1 MSDIWHIFRLIW
13 TAQRQALLRGVALG
27 FVVLVM
33 GGLLLGVSGWF
44 ITAAAAAGLLGM
56 GAVFDVFSPSA
67 AIRFLALGR
76 TAARYGER
84 MLTHDATLRALETLR
99 LRLLRGLLRLPF
111 NAMARLR
118 GAQAIASLT
127 ADIDALDGVPLRL
140 VLPLVAGLGTHVLAV
155 AILWWLVGP
164 ALALLSGLGWT
175 IGVVLVIWL
184 AAPPAAPLAR
194 RAEAAMQAMR
204 ARIIDLVRSR
214 DTLAAHGR
222 LGAQA
227 DSALEAHARFDALRA
242 RLDSV
247 ERRTG
252 AAVSVLATLMAGG
265 ALWLGAAM
273 VQAGQLDAA
282 LAALGF
288 FTMLALAETVAP
300 LRRAVADL
308 GRMAVAA
315 RRVRRSLD
323 RAGAARA
330 GRVALPENLR
340 VDGITLARPGGTVA
354 LVRDLGFELHPR
366 QTLALTGPSGCGKST
381 VLQALAGLVPLDAG
395 QIMFGDLPL
404 GDWSEDGL
412 RQHITYLPQRSAL
425 MAGSVRE
432 ALQLARPDA
441 SDAELWAVLQAV
453 ALADTISPNGGLD
466 MVLGPRGAGLSGG
479 ESRRLTLARAVL
491 RRPTLLLLDE
501 PTEGLDD
508 ATATKVL
515 AGLRRYLPDAMIVLA
530 SHHAREAATADR
542 TIALG

>member
-1 MSDIWHIFRLIW
+1 
-13 TAQRQALLRGVALG
+13 
-27 FVVLVM
+27 
-33 GGLLLGVSGWF
+33 
-44 ITAAAAAGLLGM
+44 
-56 GAVFDVFSPSA
+56 
-67 AIRFLALGR
+67 
-76 TAARYGER
+76 

-140 VLPLVAGLGTHVLAV
+140 VLPLIAGLGTHVLAV

-175 IGVVLVIWL
+175 LGAALVIWL
-184 AAPPAAPLAR
+184 AARPAAPLAR

-227 DSALEAHARFDALRA
+227 DSALKAHARFDALRA
-242 RLDSV
+242 RLDTV

-323 RAGAARA
+323 RADAASA
-330 GRVALPENLR
+330 GRVALPEYLR
-340 VDGITLARPGGTVA
+340 VNGIALARPGGAVA

-395 QIMFGDLPL
+395 QIMLGDLSL

-508 ATATKVL
+508 ATATQVL

-542 TIALG
+542 TIMLA

>member
-354 LVRDLGFELHPR
+354 LVHDLGFELHPR

>member
-13 TAQRQALLRGVALG
+13 TAQRQALLRGVALC

-33 GGLLLGVSGWF
+33 GSLLLGVSGWF